1 MSLFEPVCPSP
12 QTVYYLMKH
21 KLSFSFHAHIFVL
34 QNTNMIVK
42 TQITRGS
49 IIQYPPVSN

>member
-21 KLSFSFHAHIFVL
+21 KFSFHAHIFVL